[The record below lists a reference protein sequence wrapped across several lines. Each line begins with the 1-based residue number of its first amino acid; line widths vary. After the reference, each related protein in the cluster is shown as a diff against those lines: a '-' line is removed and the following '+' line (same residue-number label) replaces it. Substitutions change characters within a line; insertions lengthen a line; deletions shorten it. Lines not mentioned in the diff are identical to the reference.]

1 MKISRRAAL
10 LGGLAAK
17 SATRAPNIVL
27 ILADDLGSA
36 DLGCYGATELKTPH
50 IDSLARDGVRFSN
63 AYCNAPECTPS
74 RCALLTGRYQQ
85 RVGGLECAIGLGN
98 VGRYDE
104 AIWLAE
110 RGELGLP
117 GSETTLATILKRR
130 GYQTALFGK
139 WHLGYLDMF
148 SPNRHGFDE
157 SWGILGGG
165 ADYFRST
172 EQDGAMVLRHN
183 GQEAKSNGY
192 LTDEI
197 GKRAVDWIAKRN
209 ARKPFFLYVPFNA
222 PHSPFQTRDDAG
234 KTPVQWNGANRAA
247 YLKMTEAMD
256 DQVGGIL
263 RAIDE
268 SKERD
273 NTIVLF
279 MSDNGA
285 PASGSNVPYRG
296 SKSSV
301 WEGGIRMPLLIRWPG
316 HLRAGSNCAQVTLMM
331 DVTATLAAAVG
342 GQPAKDR
349 PFDGKNLLAQ
359 WKGAA
364 AVPRTVFWR
373 YKRAGNRRKA
383 ARDRDWK
390 LVWENGKESLY
401 DLKTDPGE
409 KADLLAREPKIGSNL
424 RAKLAAW
431 EREVTAPRLKEFR

>member
-1 MKISRRAAL
+1 MISRRTAL

-17 SATRAPNIVL
+17 AASRTPNIVL

-36 DLGCYGATELKTPH
+36 DLGCYGATELKTPN

-104 AIWLAE
+104 AEWLAG

-117 GSETTLATILKRR
+117 ETETTIAKILKQR

-139 WHLGYLDMF
+139 WHLGYLDKF

-157 SWGILGGG
+157 FWGILGGG
-165 ADYFRST
+165 ADYFRYT

-183 GQEAKSNGY
+183 GKEAQSNGY

-197 GKRAVDWIAKRN
+197 GKRAADWIGKRN
-209 ARKPFFLYVPFNA
+209 TQKPFFLYVPFNA

-234 KTPVQWNGANRAA
+234 KTPVQWNGSNRQA
-247 YLKMTEAMD
+247 YLRMIETMD
-256 DQVGGIL
+256 EQIGGIL
-263 RAIDE
+263 RAIDG
-268 SKERD
+268 SKQRE

-285 PASGSNVPYRG
+285 PAGGSNAPYRG

-316 HLRAGSNCAQVTLMM
+316 HLRAGSNCSQVTLMM

-342 GQPAKDR
+342 GQPAKGR
-349 PFDGKNLLAQ
+349 PFDGRNLLAQ

-364 AVPRTVFWR
+364 PVPRTVFWR
-373 YKRAGNRRKA
+373 YKRAENRRKA
-383 ARDRDWK
+383 ARDGDWK
-390 LVWENGKESLY
+390 LVSENGKEALY

-409 KADLLAREPKIGSNL
+409 KTDLLTREPKIGAGL
-424 RAKLAAW
+424 RAKLEAW
-431 EREVTAPRLKEFR
+431 EREVAAPRLKDFL

>member
-1 MKISRRAAL
+1 MISRRTAL
-10 LGGLAAK
+10 LGGLTATA
-17 SATRAPNIVL
+17 ATRRPNIVL

-36 DLGCYGATELKTPH
+36 DLGCYGSKDLKTPS
-50 IDSLARDGVRFSN
+50 IDSLARDGVRFTN

-104 AIWLAE
+104 AIWLAG

-117 GSETTLATILKRR
+117 ETETTLAKILKGR

-139 WHLGYLDMF
+139 WHLGYLDKF

-157 SWGILGGG
+157 FWGILGGG
-165 ADYFRST
+165 ADYFKAT

-183 GQEAKSNGY
+183 GKEAKLEGY

-197 GKRAVDWIAKRN
+197 GKRAAAWIANRDR
-209 ARKPFFLYVPFNA
+209 RKPFFLYVPFNA
-222 PHSPFQTRDDAG
+222 PHAPFQTRDDAG
-234 KTPVQWNGANRAA
+234 KSPVQWGGSNRQA
-247 YLKMTEAMD
+247 YLRMIETMD
-256 DQVGGIL
+256 ERIGEIL
-263 RAIDE
+263 RAIDDAR
-268 SKERD
+268 ERE

-279 MSDNGA
+279 LSDNGA
-285 PASGSNVPYRG
+285 PASGSNAPYRG

-331 DVTATLAAAVG
+331 DVTATLAAVVG
-342 GQPAKDR
+342 GQPAKGR

-373 YKRAGNRRKA
+373 YKRAENRRKA
-383 ARDRDWK
+383 ARDGDWK
-390 LVWENGKESLY
+390 LVSENGKESLY
-401 DLKTDPGE
+401 DLRTDPGE
-409 KADLLAREPKIGSNL
+409 RTDLLAKEPRIGAAL
-424 RAKLAAW
+424 QAKLAAW
-431 EREVTAPRLKEFR
+431 EREVAAPRLREFR

>member
-1 MKISRRAAL
+1 MISRRQVL
-10 LGGLAAK
+10 MGGLSASA
-17 SATRAPNIVL
+17 ATRTPNIVL

-36 DLGCYGATELKTPH
+36 DLGCYGASDLRTPH
-50 IDSLARDGVRFSN
+50 IDSLARDGARFTN

-104 AIWLAE
+104 AEWLAA

-117 GSETTLATILKRR
+117 DSETTLPKILKQL
-130 GYQTALFGK
+130 GYETAMFGK
-139 WHLGYLDMF
+139 WHLGYLDKF

-157 SWGILGGG
+157 FWGILGGG
-165 ADYFRST
+165 ADYFRYT

-183 GQEAKSNGY
+183 GAEAESNGY

-197 GKRAVDWIAKRN
+197 GKRAAAWIAKRN
-209 ARKPFFLYVPFNA
+209 VRKPFFLYVPFNA
-222 PHSPFQTRDDAG
+222 PHAPFQTREDAG
-234 KTPVQWNGANRAA
+234 KSPVQWNGSNRAA
-247 YLKMTEAMD
+247 YLRMTETMD
-256 DQVGGIL
+256 EQVGVIL
-263 RAIDE
+263 RTIDDA
-268 SKERD
+268 KERE

-285 PASGSNVPYRG
+285 PAGGSNAPYRG

-331 DVTATLAAAVG
+331 DVTATLVTAVG

-359 WKGAA
+359 WKGATP
-364 AVPRTVFWR
+364 VPRTVFWR
-373 YKRAGNRRKA
+373 YKRAENRRKA
-383 ARDRDWK
+383 VRDGDWK
-390 LVWENGKESLY
+390 LVSENGQESLH

-409 KADLLAREPKIGSNL
+409 KTDVLAKKPKIARSL
-424 RAKLAAW
+424 RTKLAEW
-431 EREVTAPRLKEFR
+431 EKDVSAPRLKDFR